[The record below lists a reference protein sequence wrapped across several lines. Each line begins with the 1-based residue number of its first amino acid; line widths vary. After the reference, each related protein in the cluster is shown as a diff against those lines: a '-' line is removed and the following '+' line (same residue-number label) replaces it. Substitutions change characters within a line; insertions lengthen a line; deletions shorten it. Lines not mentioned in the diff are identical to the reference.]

1 TAAVNADRTVSF
13 TYDIST
19 AQVGTVTLNDDTQ
32 SKIADGSSAFT
43 YTAQVVDAN
52 GNPVTEAGVTV
63 NWSQDRG
70 SDVILPSSGVTN

>member
-1 TAAVNADRTVSF
+1 
-13 TYDIST
+13 T

-52 GNPVTEAGVTV
+52 GNLVTEAGVTV
-63 NWSQDRG
+63 NWSQGDPAFFRHHKRG
-70 SDVILPSSGVTN
+70 R